1 MIAPVPP
8 VPPVPPSPPSPSPA
22 STSAVGTGA
31 GSATTTTPSGFTAQ
45 LGSAVDG
52 LQSSEAAANRASLGV
67 AAGAE
72 SLPDYMIEATQA
84 EMNAELTVAVR
95 NAAITSLN
103 QVLDM

>member
-1 MIAPVPP
+1 MIPP
-8 VPPVPPSPPSPSPA
+8 VPPVPPSPPGLPSA
-22 STSAVGTGA
+22 GSSTVGTGA

-67 AAGAE
+67 AAGTE